1 MPSKKKRVPR
11 IPPGAPGHPRG
22 EADERRPRASRPER
36 RKIEA
41 SEVRTAPARSV
52 ARTPSRASARLLY
65 EDESILAFDKPVG
78 LPVIA
83 PEGSR
88 ARCLLDV
95 ATEEVARKKPRGRA
109 AVVHRIDRD
118 SSGVVVFAAD
128 GRTKKLLMEGWD
140 ELVTKRIYTAL
151 VAGSM
156 AEGSGVFDSW
166 LKENKAGEIYRAEPK
181 ERGAKRAVTRWRV
194 LEEGSGLSLLELELE
209 TGRKH
214 QIRVQLADAGHP
226 IVGDLRYGGGA
237 RRVRGA
243 RGEGPAIDPG
253 RLCLHARMIELKLP
267 GREVLRIES
276 PAPSEFAAALAAA
289 PAGAVAEQR
298 PSSKADARDG
308 AASSSRSAAGSG
320 ARRGRGSHRGK

>member
-1 MPSKKKRVPR
+1 MSSKKKRAPR

-22 EADERRPRASRPER
+22 EADEKRPRAPRPER
-36 RKIEA
+36 RKREA
-41 SEVRTAPARSV
+41 AKVRPDLAGSV
-52 ARTPSRASARLLY
+52 AKTPSRASARLLY

-88 ARCLLDV
+88 ARCLLDI
-95 ATEEVARKKPRGRA
+95 ATEEVARKKPKGRA

-140 ELVTKRIYTAL
+140 ELVTKRLYVAL

-166 LKENKAGEIYRAEPK
+166 LKENKAGEVYRAEPE

-194 LEEGSGLSLLELELE
+194 LEEGSRLSLLELELE

-237 RRVRGA
+237 RRGHGA
-243 RGEGPAIDPG
+243 RGDGAAIDLG

-276 PAPSEFAAALAAA
+276 PAPREFAS
-289 PAGAVAEQR
+289 AVAKPR
-298 PSSKADARDG
+298 PSPKANARHGDASASRF
-308 AASSSRSAAGSG
+308 AARSG
-320 ARRGRGSHRGK
+320 ARPKRDVPRGKPPPPRPI